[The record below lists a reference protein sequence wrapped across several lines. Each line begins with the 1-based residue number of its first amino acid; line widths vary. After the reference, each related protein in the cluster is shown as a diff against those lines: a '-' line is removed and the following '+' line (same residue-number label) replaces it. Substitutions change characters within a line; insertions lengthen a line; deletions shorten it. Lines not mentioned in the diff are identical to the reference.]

1 MKLRKVTIKNF
12 RCLVN
17 VTVPID
23 DTTVLVGENNSGK
36 TAFLEALR
44 IALPRSLSGRGTPF
58 DEYDYHMAKAGDT
71 PQTSNGIVIELWF
84 QEARSDEWPEPLM
97 QALTDI
103 IQTDPIM
110 DLDSIGLRLSS
121 QYDPTANEMVAS
133 WEFLASDGQPLSG
146 RGANRSNLANFLA
159 YVRCFYLS
167 SLRNAENEFSPRS
180 QFWGRIL
187 RDLKINDEQRA
198 KLEEELSKLNEELLK
213 SDPRLEEVRDTLDK
227 AQTITEL
234 SPGQRTAIQALP
246 LNPWDLMS
254 KAGIVIKSRGGDI
267 DFPLLR
273 HGQGIQSLAV
283 LFLFQA
289 YIDVLLKPTF
299 QPETEAILTLEEP
312 EAHLHPQAIRA
323 LAAKLNEIKSQKL
336 LSSHSPYFIQEIPFP
351 HIRMFRQDGPAS
363 KVLYV
368 KRVFTANVPKT
379 TELVTFCANNSTR
392 FSYHE
397 GNSTLSV
404 T

>member
-227 AQTITEL
+227 AQTITDW
-234 SPGQRTAIQALP
+234 SYALP
-246 LNPWDLMS
+246 
-254 KAGIVIKSRGGDI
+254 V
-267 DFPLLR
+267 
-273 HGQGIQSLAV
+273 
-283 LFLFQA
+283 FLF
-289 YIDVLLKPTF
+289 VVGRF
-299 QPETEAILTLEEP
+299 QEEY
-312 EAHLHPQAIRA
+312 
-323 LAAKLNEIKSQKL
+323 LAMRITSYV
-336 LSSHSPYFIQEIPFP
+336 SSIS
-351 HIRMFRQDGPAS
+351 S
-363 KVLYV
+363 
-368 KRVFTANVPKT
+368 
-379 TELVTFCANNSTR
+379 
-392 FSYHE
+392 
-397 GNSTLSV
+397 
-404 T
+404 